1 MSKKLNTL
9 LEGEINRFNAI
20 IAYQDKMAID
30 EVSYRFYNEADELA
44 PEEPVDA
51 AADAPVEEPATDM
64 ATDATDEVPTDI
76 PAEEPVADVTT
87 DMPAEEPVADE
98 EVTEVDVTDLVNNT
112 KDINDKIQGLSAG
125 LEKINDIMG
134 KITSIEGNLVKMDD
148 LVGQMQSLA
157 KQVELMRPP
166 TEEER
171 RKALAQDSYPFNV
184 SIDDYNKGAGV
195 KTQTDLE
202 NNSKMSMFD
211 TIMNDYSEMDVKKSF
226 NIPTENPF
234 NRL

>member
-9 LEGEINRFNAI
+9 LESEINRFNAI

-30 EVSYRFYNEADELA
+30 EVSYRFYNEAEEVA
-44 PEEPVDA
+44 PAEEPIDTAPVDA
-51 AADAPVEEPATDM
+51 AVDATAEVPAEEPMATEPTDVATDAPVEEPA
-64 ATDATDEVPTDI
+64 
-76 PAEEPVADVTT
+76 PAED
-87 DMPAEEPVADE
+87 
-98 EVTEVDVTDLVNNT
+98 VTEVDVTELVNSTN
-112 KDINDKIQGLSAG
+112 DIKSKIEGLAG
-125 LEKINDIMG
+125 GIEKINDIMG
-134 KITSIEGNLVKMDD
+134 KVSEIETNLTKMDD
-148 LVGQMQSLA
+148 LIGKMESLA

-171 RKALAQDSYPFNV
+171 RKALTQDSYPFNI
-184 SIDDYNKGAGV
+184 SIDDYNKGTGA

-202 NNSKMSMFD
+202 NSSKMSMFD
-211 TIMNDYSEMDVKKSF
+211 TIMNDYSDIEVKKSF

>member
-9 LEGEINRFNAI
+9 LESEINRFNAI

-30 EVSYRFYNEADELA
+30 EVSYRFYNEAEEVA
-44 PEEPVDA
+44 PTEEPIDAAPVDA
-51 AADAPVEEPATDM
+51 AVDATAEVPAEEPMATEPTDVATDAPVEEPA
-64 ATDATDEVPTDI
+64 
-76 PAEEPVADVTT
+76 PAED
-87 DMPAEEPVADE
+87 
-98 EVTEVDVTDLVNNT
+98 VTEVDVTELVNSTN
-112 KDINDKIQGLSAG
+112 DIKSKIEGLAG
-125 LEKINDIMG
+125 GIEKINDIMG
-134 KITSIEGNLVKMDD
+134 KVSEIETNLTKMDD
-148 LVGQMQSLA
+148 LIGKMESLA

-171 RKALAQDSYPFNV
+171 RKALTQDSYPFNI
-184 SIDDYNKGAGV
+184 SIDDYNKGTGA

-202 NNSKMSMFD
+202 NSSKMSMFD
-211 TIMNDYSEMDVKKSF
+211 TIMNDYSDIEVKKSF

>member
-1 MSKKLNTL
+1 MNKKLNTV
-9 LEGEINRFNAI
+9 LESEINRFNAI

-30 EVSYRFYNEADELA
+30 EVSYRFYNEAEEVA
-44 PEEPVDA
+44 PAEEPIDAAPVDA
-51 AADAPVEEPATDM
+51 AVDATAEVPAAEPMATEPTDVATDAPVDAPVEEPA
-64 ATDATDEVPTDI
+64 PTED
-76 PAEEPVADVTT
+76 
-87 DMPAEEPVADE
+87 
-98 EVTEVDVTDLVNNT
+98 VTEVDVTELVNSTN
-112 KDINDKIQGLSAG
+112 DIKSKIEGLAG
-125 LEKINDIMG
+125 GIEKINDIMG
-134 KITSIEGNLVKMDD
+134 KVSEIETNLTKMDD
-148 LVGQMQSLA
+148 LIGKMESLA

-184 SIDDYNKGAGV
+184 SIDDYNKGTGA

-202 NNSKMSMFD
+202 NSSKMSMFD
-211 TIMNDYSEMDVKKSF
+211 TIMNDYSDMDIKKSF